1 MTTSP
6 PWHQMPATLPINGVC
21 YWVCQYRWFS
31 TPFLAVYD
39 EDAEAWQPVDLVL
52 PIPWHVAPWYRI
64 Q

>member
-1 MTTSP
+1 
-6 PWHQMPATLPINGVC
+6 MPATLPINGVC